1 MTSTRPRTVVVVIC
15 VVICV
20 AICVGGCA
28 CNPAALA
35 HNIAT
40 QMIVLWLIVD
50 GLS

>member
-1 MTSTRPRTVVVVIC
+1 MTSTRPRTVAVAIGVVIC
-15 VVICV
+15 V
-20 AICVGGCA
+20 GDCA